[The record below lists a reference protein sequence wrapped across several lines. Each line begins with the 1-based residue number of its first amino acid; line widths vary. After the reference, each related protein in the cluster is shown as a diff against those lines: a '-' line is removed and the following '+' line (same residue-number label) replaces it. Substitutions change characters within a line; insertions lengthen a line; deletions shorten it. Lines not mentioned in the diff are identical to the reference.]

1 MSRKE
6 FTVAIAGA
14 TGAVGELIIQILE
27 ERNFPVREMRYLAS
41 SRSVGRKLLWRDK
54 EIEVRE
60 LTKDAFGG
68 VDIALFSAGGGRSK
82 EFAAAAVEAG
92 AVVVDNSSAF
102 RMEPDIPLVVPE
114 VNAEDIGDY
123 TKRGII
129 ANPNCT
135 TIIMIMAL
143 KPLHDYG
150 KIKRV
155 VVSSYQSTS
164 GAGAAGMR
172 ELMSQAKNWAAG
184 DALQVSA
191 FPYPILFN
199 LIPHVDDFTE
209 NGYTKEEMKMHNETR
224 KMLHDDEIQ
233 VSATCV
239 RVPVLTAHSEAVYIE
254 SEREITPEK
263 ARELISA
270 APGVEVLDDPA
281 QLKYPMPIYAEGGDT
296 CYVGRIRKDFSI
308 ANGLTFWVVG
318 DQLRKGAATN
328 AVQIAEILAAE
339 YLQG

>member
-1 MSRKE
+1 MSRKK

-14 TGAVGELIIQILE
+14 TGAVGELLIQVLE
-27 ERNFPVREMRYLAS
+27 ERNFPVGEMIYLAS
-41 SRSVGRKLLWRDK
+41 FRSVGRKLKWRGK
-54 EIEVRE
+54 EIAVRE
-60 LTKDAFGG
+60 LTKDAFED
-68 VDIALFSAGGGRSK
+68 VDIAMFSAGGGRSV
-82 EFAAAAVEAG
+82 EFAPAAVEAG

-102 RMEPDIPLVVPE
+102 RMEPDVPLVVPE

-164 GAGAAGMR
+164 GAGARAME
-172 ELMSQAKNWAAG
+172 ELMSQARSWAAG
-184 DALQVSA
+184 DALEVSA

-199 LIPHVDDFTE
+199 LIPHIDDFTE

-224 KMLHDDEIQ
+224 KMLHDDDIQ

-254 SEREITPEK
+254 SEKEITPEK

-270 APGVEVLDDPA
+270 APGIEVLDDPA
-281 QLKYPMPIYAEGGDT
+281 QLKYPMPIDVAGGDT
-296 CYVGRIRKDFSI
+296 CYVGRIRKDFST

-328 AVQIAEILAAE
+328 AVQIAEVLVAE
-339 YLQG
+339 YL

>member
-1 MSRKE
+1 MSRKK

-14 TGAVGELIIQILE
+14 TGAVGELLIQVLE
-27 ERNFPVREMRYLAS
+27 ERNFPVGEMIYLAS
-41 SRSVGRKLLWRDK
+41 SRSVGRKLKWRGK
-54 EIEVRE
+54 EIAVRE
-60 LTKDAFGG
+60 LTKDAFEG
-68 VDIALFSAGGGRSK
+68 VDIAMFSAGGGRSV
-82 EFAAAAVEAG
+82 EFAPAAVEAG

-102 RMEPDIPLVVPE
+102 RMEPDVPLVVPE

-164 GAGAAGMR
+164 GAGAKAME
-172 ELMSQAKNWAAG
+172 ELMSQARSWAAG
-184 DALQVSA
+184 DALEVSA

-199 LIPHVDDFTE
+199 LIPHIDDFTE

-224 KMLHDDEIQ
+224 KMLHDDDIQ

-254 SEREITPEK
+254 SEKEITPDK

-270 APGVEVLDDPA
+270 APGIEVLDDPA
-281 QLKYPMPIYAEGGDT
+281 QLKYPMPIDVAGGDT
-296 CYVGRIRKDFSI
+296 CYVGRIRKDFST

-328 AVQIAEILAAE
+328 AVQIAEVLAAE

>member
-1 MSRKE
+1 MSRKK

-14 TGAVGELIIQILE
+14 TGAVGELLIQVLE
-27 ERNFPVREMRYLAS
+27 ERNFPVGEMIYLAS
-41 SRSVGRKLLWRDK
+41 SRSVGRKLKWRGK
-54 EIEVRE
+54 EIAVRE
-60 LTKDAFGG
+60 LTKDAFEG
-68 VDIALFSAGGGRSK
+68 VDIAMFSAGGGRSV
-82 EFAAAAVEAG
+82 EFAPAAVEAG

-102 RMEPDIPLVVPE
+102 RMEPDVPLVVPE

-164 GAGAAGMR
+164 GAGARAME
-172 ELMSQAKNWAAG
+172 ELMSQARSWAAG
-184 DALQVSA
+184 DALEVSA

-199 LIPHVDDFTE
+199 LIPHIDDFTE

-224 KMLHDDEIQ
+224 KMLHDDDIQ

-254 SEREITPEK
+254 SEKEITPEK

-270 APGVEVLDDPA
+270 APGIEVLDNPA
-281 QLKYPMPIYAEGGDT
+281 QLKYPMPIDVAGGDT
-296 CYVGRIRKDFSI
+296 CYVGRIRKDFST

-328 AVQIAEILAAE
+328 AVQIAEVLAAK

>member
-14 TGAVGELIIQILE
+14 TGAVGELIIQVLE
-27 ERNFPVREMRYLAS
+27 ERNFPVGEMRYLAS
-41 SRSVGRKLLWRDK
+41 SRSVGRKLPWKDG
-54 EIEVRE
+54 EIAVRE
-60 LTKDAFGG
+60 LTKDAFEG
-68 VDIALFSAGGGRSK
+68 VDIAMFSAGGGRSI
-82 EFAAAAVEAG
+82 EFAPAAVEAG

-102 RMEPDIPLVVPE
+102 RMEPDVPLVVPE
-114 VNAEDIGDY
+114 VNAEDIGNY

-135 TIIMIMAL
+135 TIIMIVAL

-164 GAGAAGMR
+164 GAGARAME
-172 ELMSQAKNWAAG
+172 ELMSQARSWAAG
-184 DALQVSA
+184 DALEVSA

-199 LIPHVDDFTE
+199 LIPHIDDFTE

-224 KMLHDDEIQ
+224 KMLHDDDIKI
-233 VSATCV
+233 SATCV

-254 SEREITPEK
+254 SEKEITPEK

-281 QLKYPMPIYAEGGDT
+281 QLKYPMPISVAGGDT
-296 CYVGRIRKDFSI
+296 CYVGRIRKDFSTE
-308 ANGLTFWVVG
+308 NGLTFWVVG

-328 AVQIAEILAAE
+328 AVQIAEILAAK

>member
-1 MSRKE
+1 MSRKK

-14 TGAVGELIIQILE
+14 TGAVGELLIQVLE
-27 ERNFPVREMRYLAS
+27 ERNFPVGEMIYLAS
-41 SRSVGRKLLWRDK
+41 SRSVGRKLKWRGE
-54 EIEVRE
+54 EIAVRE
-60 LTKDAFGG
+60 LTKDAFEG
-68 VDIALFSAGGGRSK
+68 VDIAMFSAGGGRSV
-82 EFAAAAVEAG
+82 EFAPAAVEAG

-102 RMEPDIPLVVPE
+102 RMEPDVPLVVPE
-114 VNAEDIGDY
+114 VNAEDIGNY

-164 GAGAAGMR
+164 GAGAKAME
-172 ELMSQAKNWAAG
+172 ELMSQARSWAAG
-184 DALQVSA
+184 DALEVSA

-199 LIPHVDDFTE
+199 LIPHIDDFTE

-224 KMLHDDEIQ
+224 KMLHDDDIQ

-239 RVPVLTAHSEAVYIE
+239 RVPVLTAHSEAVYME
-254 SEREITPEK
+254 SEKEITPEK

-270 APGVEVLDDPA
+270 APGIEVLDDPA
-281 QLKYPMPIYAEGGDT
+281 QLKYPMPIDVAGGDT
-296 CYVGRIRKDFSI
+296 CYVGRIRKDFST

-328 AVQIAEILAAE
+328 AVQIAEVLAAK

>member
-1 MSRKE
+1 MSRKK

-14 TGAVGELIIQILE
+14 TGAVGELLIQVLE
-27 ERNFPVREMRYLAS
+27 ERNFPVGEMIYLAS
-41 SRSVGRKLLWRDK
+41 SRSVGRKLKWRGE
-54 EIEVRE
+54 EIAVRE
-60 LTKDAFGG
+60 LTKDAFEG
-68 VDIALFSAGGGRSK
+68 VDIAMFSAGGGRSV
-82 EFAAAAVEAG
+82 EFAPAAVEAG

-102 RMEPDIPLVVPE
+102 RMEPDVPLVVPE

-164 GAGAAGMR
+164 GAGAKAME
-172 ELMSQAKNWAAG
+172 ELMSQARSWAAG
-184 DALQVSA
+184 DALEVSA

-199 LIPHVDDFTE
+199 LIPHIDDFTE

-224 KMLHDDEIQ
+224 KMLHDDDIQ

-254 SEREITPEK
+254 SEKEITPEK

-270 APGVEVLDDPA
+270 APGIEVLDDPA
-281 QLKYPMPIYAEGGDT
+281 QLKYPMPIDVAGGDT
-296 CYVGRIRKDFSI
+296 CYVGRIRKDFST

-328 AVQIAEILAAE
+328 AVQIAEVLAAK

>member
-164 GAGAAGMR
+164 GAGAAAMR

>member
-1 MSRKE
+1 MSRKK

-14 TGAVGELIIQILE
+14 TGAVGELLIQVLE
-27 ERNFPVREMRYLAS
+27 ERNFPVGEMIYLAS
-41 SRSVGRKLLWRDK
+41 FRSVGRKLKWRGK
-54 EIEVRE
+54 EIAVRE
-60 LTKDAFGG
+60 LTKDAFED
-68 VDIALFSAGGGRSK
+68 VDIAMFSAGGGRSV
-82 EFAAAAVEAG
+82 EFAPAAVVAV

-102 RMEPDIPLVVPE
+102 RMEPDVPLVVPE

-164 GAGAAGMR
+164 GAGARAME
-172 ELMSQAKNWAAG
+172 ELMSQARSWAAG
-184 DALQVSA
+184 DALEVSA

-199 LIPHVDDFTE
+199 LIPHIDDFTE

-224 KMLHDDEIQ
+224 KMLHDDDIQ

-254 SEREITPEK
+254 SEKEITPEK

-270 APGVEVLDDPA
+270 APGIEVLDDPA
-281 QLKYPMPIYAEGGDT
+281 QLKYPMPIDVAGGDT
-296 CYVGRIRKDFSI
+296 CYVGRIRKDFST

-328 AVQIAEILAAE
+328 AVQIAEVLVAE
-339 YLQG
+339 YL

>member
-1 MSRKE
+1 
-6 FTVAIAGA
+6 
-14 TGAVGELIIQILE
+14 
-27 ERNFPVREMRYLAS
+27 
-41 SRSVGRKLLWRDK
+41 
-54 EIEVRE
+54 
-60 LTKDAFGG
+60 
-68 VDIALFSAGGGRSK
+68 
-82 EFAAAAVEAG
+82 
-92 AVVVDNSSAF
+92 
-102 RMEPDIPLVVPE
+102 
-114 VNAEDIGDY
+114 
-123 TKRGII
+123 
-129 ANPNCT
+129 
-135 TIIMIMAL
+135 
-143 KPLHDYG
+143 
-150 KIKRV
+150 
-155 VVSSYQSTS
+155 
-164 GAGAAGMR
+164 MR

>member
-14 TGAVGELIIQILE
+14 TGAVGELLIQVLE
-27 ERNFPVREMRYLAS
+27 ERNFPVGEMIYLAS
-41 SRSVGRKLLWRDK
+41 SRSVGRKLKWRGK
-54 EIEVRE
+54 EIAVRE
-60 LTKDAFGG
+60 LTKDAFEG
-68 VDIALFSAGGGRSK
+68 VDIAMFSAGGGRSV
-82 EFAAAAVEAG
+82 EFAPAAVEAG

-102 RMEPDIPLVVPE
+102 RMEPDVPLVVPE

-164 GAGAAGMR
+164 GAGAKAME
-172 ELMSQAKNWAAG
+172 ELMSQARSWAAG
-184 DALQVSA
+184 DALEVSA

-199 LIPHVDDFTE
+199 LIPHIDDFTE

-224 KMLHDDEIQ
+224 KMLHDDDIQ

-254 SEREITPEK
+254 SEKEITPDK

-270 APGVEVLDDPA
+270 APGIEVLDDPA
-281 QLKYPMPIYAEGGDT
+281 QLKYPMPIDVAGGDT
-296 CYVGRIRKDFSI
+296 CYVGRIRKDFST

-328 AVQIAEILAAE
+328 AVQIAEVLAQK
-339 YLQG
+339 YL

>member
-150 KIKRV
+150 KI
-155 VVSSYQSTS
+155 
-164 GAGAAGMR
+164 AA
-172 ELMSQAKNWAAG
+172 
-184 DALQVSA
+184 QV
-191 FPYPILFN
+191 P
-199 LIPHVDDFTE
+199 
-209 NGYTKEEMKMHNETR
+209 
-224 KMLHDDEIQ
+224 
-233 VSATCV
+233 
-239 RVPVLTAHSEAVYIE
+239 
-254 SEREITPEK
+254 
-263 ARELISA
+263 
-270 APGVEVLDDPA
+270 
-281 QLKYPMPIYAEGGDT
+281 QL
-296 CYVGRIRKDFSI
+296 
-308 ANGLTFWVVG
+308 
-318 DQLRKGAATN
+318 
-328 AVQIAEILAAE
+328 
-339 YLQG
+339 

>member
-1 MSRKE
+1 MSRKK

-14 TGAVGELIIQILE
+14 TGAVGELLIQVLE
-27 ERNFPVREMRYLAS
+27 ERNFPVGEMIYLAS
-41 SRSVGRKLLWRDK
+41 SRSVGRKLKWRGK
-54 EIEVRE
+54 EIAVRE
-60 LTKDAFGG
+60 LTKDAFEG
-68 VDIALFSAGGGRSK
+68 VDIAMFSAGGGRSV
-82 EFAAAAVEAG
+82 EFAPAAVKAG

-102 RMEPDIPLVVPE
+102 RMEPDVPLVVPE

-135 TIIMIMAL
+135 TIILIMAL

-164 GAGAAGMR
+164 GAGARAME
-172 ELMSQAKNWAAG
+172 ELMSQARSWAAG
-184 DALQVSA
+184 DALEVSA

-199 LIPHVDDFTE
+199 LIPHIDDFTE

-224 KMLHDDEIQ
+224 KMLHDDDIQ

-254 SEREITPEK
+254 SEKEITPEK

-270 APGVEVLDDPA
+270 APGIEVLDDPA
-281 QLKYPMPIYAEGGDT
+281 QLKYPMPIDVAGGDT
-296 CYVGRIRKDFSI
+296 CYVGRIRKDFS
-308 ANGLTFWVVG
+308 T
-318 DQLRKGAATN
+318 
-328 AVQIAEILAAE
+328 
-339 YLQG
+339 

>member
-1 MSRKE
+1 
-6 FTVAIAGA
+6 
-14 TGAVGELIIQILE
+14 
-27 ERNFPVREMRYLAS
+27 
-41 SRSVGRKLLWRDK
+41 
-54 EIEVRE
+54 
-60 LTKDAFGG
+60 
-68 VDIALFSAGGGRSK
+68 
-82 EFAAAAVEAG
+82 
-92 AVVVDNSSAF
+92 
-102 RMEPDIPLVVPE
+102 
-114 VNAEDIGDY
+114 
-123 TKRGII
+123 
-129 ANPNCT
+129 
-135 TIIMIMAL
+135 MIMAL

-164 GAGAAGMR
+164 GAGARAME
-172 ELMSQAKNWAAG
+172 ELMSQTRSWAAG
-184 DALQVSA
+184 DALEVNE

-199 LIPHVDDFTE
+199 LIPHIDDFTE

-224 KMLHDDEIQ
+224 KMLHDDDIQ

-254 SEREITPEK
+254 SEKEITPEK

-270 APGVEVLDDPA
+270 APGIEVLDDPA
-281 QLKYPMPIYAEGGDT
+281 QLKYPMPIDVAGGDT
-296 CYVGRIRKDFSI
+296 CYVGRIRKDFST

-328 AVQIAEILAAE
+328 AVQIAEVLAAE

>member
-1 MSRKE
+1 MSRKK

-14 TGAVGELIIQILE
+14 TGAVGELLIQVLE
-27 ERNFPVREMRYLAS
+27 ERNFPVGEMIYLAS
-41 SRSVGRKLLWRDK
+41 SRSVGRKLKWRGK
-54 EIEVRE
+54 EIAVRE
-60 LTKDAFGG
+60 LAKDAFEG
-68 VDIALFSAGGGRSK
+68 VDIAMFSAGGGRSV
-82 EFAAAAVEAG
+82 EFAPAAVEAG

-102 RMEPDIPLVVPE
+102 RMEPDVPLVVPE

-164 GAGAAGMR
+164 GAGSRAME
-172 ELMSQAKNWAAG
+172 ELMSQARSWAAG
-184 DALQVSA
+184 DVLEVSA

-199 LIPHVDDFTE
+199 LIPHIDDFTE

-224 KMLHDDEIQ
+224 KMLHDDDIQ

-254 SEREITPEK
+254 SEKEIPPEK

-270 APGVEVLDDPA
+270 APGIEVLDDPA
-281 QLKYPMPIYAEGGDT
+281 QLKYPMPIDVAGGDT
-296 CYVGRIRKDFSI
+296 CYVGRIRKDFST

-339 YLQG
+339 YLR

>member
-14 TGAVGELIIQILE
+14 TGAVGELIIQVLE
-27 ERNFPVREMRYLAS
+27 ERNFPVKEMVYLAS
-41 SRSVGRKLLWRDK
+41 SRSVGRKLPWRDG
-54 EIEVRE
+54 EVEVRE
-60 LTKDAFGG
+60 LTKDAFEG
-68 VDIALFSAGGGRSK
+68 VDIALFSAGGGRSM
-82 EFAAAAVEAG
+82 EFAPAAVEAG

-102 RMEPDIPLVVPE
+102 RMEPDVPLVVPE
-114 VNAEDIGDY
+114 VNAEDIGNY

-135 TIIMIMAL
+135 TTIMIMAL

-164 GAGAAGMR
+164 GAGAKAME
-172 ELMSQAKNWAAG
+172 ELMSQARSWAAG
-184 DALQVSA
+184 DALEVSA

-199 LIPHVDDFTE
+199 LIPHIDDFTE

-224 KMLHDDEIQ
+224 KMLHDDDIQ

-254 SEREITPEK
+254 SEKEITPEK

-270 APGVEVLDDPA
+270 APGVEVEDDPA
-281 QLKYPMPIYAEGGDT
+281 KLKYPMPIYAAGGDT
-296 CYVGRIRKDFSI
+296 CFVGRIRKDFSTV
-308 ANGLTFWVVG
+308 NGLTFWVVG

-328 AVQIAEILAAE
+328 AVQIAEILAAK